1 MRTNLPV
8 TQREFP
14 IPDHSAIVSRTDGK
28 GNITFVN
35 DEFVEHSGFT
45 RAEGCSTCA

>member
-14 IPDHSAIVSRTDGK
+14 FSQGHTLVSTTDLKALAAPVVDEAPRLRSA
-28 GNITFVN
+28 
-35 DEFVEHSGFT
+35 
-45 RAEGCSTCA
+45 